1 MQKKDPVK
9 KLSTA
14 DIYSRAKQVHR
25 LRKIR
30 KLFKR
35 AKKASGGL
43 IERSGYRGGGLAV
56 RGFGRAMKK
65 GGKV

>member
-14 DIYSRAKQVHR
+14 DIYSRAKQAHR

-30 KLFKR
+30 KIFKK
-35 AKKASGGL
+35 AKKASGG
-43 IERSGYRGGGLAV
+43 
-56 RGFGRAMKK
+56 
-65 GGKV
+65 KV

>member
-30 KLFKR
+30 KIFKR
-35 AKKASGGL
+35 AKKASGG
-43 IERSGYRGGGLAV
+43 
-56 RGFGRAMKK
+56 
-65 GGKV
+65 KV